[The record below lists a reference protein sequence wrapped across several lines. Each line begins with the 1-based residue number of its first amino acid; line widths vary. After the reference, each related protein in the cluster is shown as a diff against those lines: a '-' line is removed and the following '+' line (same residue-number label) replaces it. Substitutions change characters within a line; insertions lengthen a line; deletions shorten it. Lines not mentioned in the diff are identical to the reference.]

1 LSFSVSYNLII
12 LYELTLSLV
21 TCPFPAIL
29 FS

>member
-1 LSFSVSYNLII
+1 VSYNLII

-21 TCPFPAIL
+21 TCPLPAIL